1 MAGTKVTNI
10 LKSRSD
16 LTDEKIASMTDAE
29 GWKWIY
35 KHHPPKKDPD
45 KNKPQ
50 ICFTGFRPA
59 QKENLYDH
67 AQQNGM
73 KIVKSVTKKLSFLCI
88 GENAGP
94 SKMKKAK
101 EQNIFIMNEQ
111 QFLQMLETGELP
123 DK

>member
-10 LKSRSD
+10 LKARSN
-16 LTDEKIASMTDAE
+16 LSEEEIALMTDAE
-29 GWKWIY
+29 GWKWLY
-35 KHHPPKKDPD
+35 KHYPPKKDPD

-59 QKENLYDH
+59 EKEQLFEYANN
-67 AQQNGM
+67 NGM
-73 KIVKSVTKKLSFLCI
+73 KIVKSVTNKLSFLCI

-94 SKMKKAK
+94 SKIQKAT
-101 EQNIFIMNEQ
+101 EQKVIIMDDQ
-111 QFLQMLETGELP
+111 QFLKMLKTGELP

>member
-10 LKSRSD
+10 LKSKSN
-16 LTDEKIASMTDAE
+16 LSEEEIAFMTDAE

-35 KHHPPKKDPD
+35 KHYPSKKDPE

-59 QKENLYDH
+59 EKEQLFEYAKNK
-67 AQQNGM
+67 GM

-94 SKMKKAK
+94 SKIRKAT
-101 EQNIFIMNEQ
+101 EQNVIILDDK
-111 QFLQMLETGELP
+111 QFVKMLETGELP